1 MKETTTKHPT
11 RQRIEIRFSLYK
23 KNELPYFKKI
33 SYISKISKINQ
44 INEIKE
50 KLKKSL
56 FQKYQRNI

>member
-1 MKETTTKHPT
+1 M
-11 RQRIEIRFSLYK
+11 QRIEIRFSLYK